1 MRILGEAKCKGDGMG
16 RYNGRGLKRLHILPS
31 GQTLTS
37 EYYIKEILENE
48 VRPLTSRRQVT
59 GRPTER
65 KLFRSKKAMA
75 FVQDGA
81 PSHT

>member
-1 MRILGEAKCKGDGMG
+1 MRIPGEAKCKGYGMG
-16 RYNGRGLKRLHILPS
+16 RYNGRGLKRLRILPS

-48 VRPLTSRRQVT
+48 VRPLTSKRQVT

-65 KLFRSKKAMA
+65 KLFKSKKAMT
-75 FVQDGA
+75 FVQDGV